1 MMSSRN
7 FNRETSSESS
17 TLHAS
22 ITNFQF
28 LITLVVVK
36 NCMAFTRGLS
46 TKLQGRTLDIVAAYK
61 SVSVVKEALT
71 DVRKTIDE
79 RFSEWFAETEELAK
93 TVAVEPSIPRRC
105 GRQTQRENCPADTPE
120 IYYRRVIGIPYL
132 DDVLSGMEAR
142 FSRLT
147 STAIQAL
154 KLVPAF
160 VQSAT
165 FDEIKHFKDDPY
177 KSQIIYIYLNIFY
190 IPVPD
195 AIDAQCSSLSTLS
208 WDTNEQVIEKS
219 KERDDKEE
227 WVIIKPSASTPLAIV
242 VEDMDIEDSH
252 HCGYDYLA
260 VYDDIKLFYCREV
273 FIRQKK
279 AKLCNDRKGSWTLTG
294 NKYSLIR
301 FHSDT
306 DRTGKGFKLR
316 FYLGTVEEPKGD
328 SSALHAILIGL
339 IAACIVVIFLLASA
353 KLYMRCFK
361 KPKVR
366 PNQDHLRNRRAVLEA
381 TFQ

>member
-1 MMSSRN
+1 MRLRFLVLYSAIEASLTEMMSSRN

-165 FDEIKHFKDDPY
+165 FDEIKHFVDFYHTDLPSPSTMPSELRLWQKTCESMLSKPETVAGALKVCCKTDFPNISVIL
-177 KSQIIYIYLNIFY
+177 KS
-190 IPVPD
+190 
-195 AIDAQCSSLSTLS
+195 
-208 WDTNEQVIEKS
+208 
-219 KERDDKEE
+219 
-227 WVIIKPSASTPLAIV
+227 
-242 VEDMDIEDSH
+242 
-252 HCGYDYLA
+252 
-260 VYDDIKLFYCREV
+260 
-273 FIRQKK
+273 
-279 AKLCNDRKGSWTLTG
+279 
-294 NKYSLIR
+294 
-301 FHSDT
+301 
-306 DRTGKGFKLR
+306 
-316 FYLGTVEEPKGD
+316 
-328 SSALHAILIGL
+328 
-339 IAACIVVIFLLASA
+339 
-353 KLYMRCFK
+353 
-361 KPKVR
+361 
-366 PNQDHLRNRRAVLEA
+366 
-381 TFQ
+381 

>member
-165 FDEIKHFKDDPY
+165 FDEIKHFKVFRKGKREEIVFFKMY
-177 KSQIIYIYLNIFY
+177 KMKFK
-190 IPVPD
+190 
-195 AIDAQCSSLSTLS
+195 T
-208 WDTNEQVIEKS
+208 E
-219 KERDDKEE
+219 
-227 WVIIKPSASTPLAIV
+227 TPLVGQCNYIWKFHLK
-242 VEDMDIEDSH
+242 I
-252 HCGYDYLA
+252 
-260 VYDDIKLFYCREV
+260 
-273 FIRQKK
+273 QK
-279 AKLCNDRKGSWTLTG
+279 
-294 NKYSLIR
+294 
-301 FHSDT
+301 
-306 DRTGKGFKLR
+306 
-316 FYLGTVEEPKGD
+316 
-328 SSALHAILIGL
+328 
-339 IAACIVVIFLLASA
+339 
-353 KLYMRCFK
+353 
-361 KPKVR
+361 
-366 PNQDHLRNRRAVLEA
+366 
-381 TFQ
+381 